1 MRLTVTEV
9 KDGGPAWQACGVSD
23 QRFDEPHPSTA
34 VDLAGVAPRAAVD
47 VLDRGPDGPRV
58 WLPLPD
64 VADVLK
70 TEVGKVRR
78 MLQEKALV
86 ALRRG
91 ERKILCV
98 PAELLK
104 DGLPLPDLQGTL
116 IVLKDAGYSDE
127 EALRWLFTDDDY
139 PGAPVDALRT
149 GLSKTEVRRR
159 AQALAF

>member
-1 MRLTVTEV
+1 M
-9 KDGGPAWQACGVSD
+9 SD
-23 QRFDEPHPSTA
+23 QRFDEPLQSTA
-34 VDLAGVAPRAAVD
+34 VNPAGAASGAAVD
-47 VLDRGPDGPRV
+47 VLDQGPDGPRV

-64 VADVLK
+64 VAQVLQ

-78 MLQEKALV
+78 MLQERVLV
-86 ALRRG
+86 GLRRG

-104 DGLPLPDLQGTL
+104 DGHPLPDLQGTL
-116 IVLKDAGYSDE
+116 IVLKDAGYTDE

-149 GLSKTEVRRR
+149 GKSKTEVRRR

>member
-1 MRLTVTEV
+1 M
-9 KDGGPAWQACGVSD
+9 KDDGLAWQACGVSD
-23 QRFDEPHPSTA
+23 QRFDEPQQSSTA
-34 VDLAGVAPRAAVD
+34 DRAGGRPDVAVD
-47 VLDRGPDGPRV
+47 VLEMGPDGPRV

-64 VADVLK
+64 VADALH

-78 MLQEKALV
+78 MLQERVLV
-86 ALRRG
+86 GLRRG

-98 PAELLK
+98 PADLLK

-116 IVLKDAGYSDE
+116 IVLKDSGYSDE

-149 GLSKTEVRRR
+149 GKSKTEVRRR

>member
-1 MRLTVTEV
+1 M
-9 KDGGPAWQACGVSD
+9 SD
-23 QRFDEPHPSTA
+23 QRFDELPQPTVASPADDGPVTA
-34 VDLAGVAPRAAVD
+34 D
-47 VLDRGPDGPRV
+47 VLDVGPDGPRV

-64 VADVLK
+64 VAEVLG

-78 MLQEKALV
+78 MLQERVLIGM
-86 ALRRG
+86 RRG
-91 ERKILCV
+91 ERKIMSV

-104 DGLPLPDLQGTL
+104 DGHPLPDLQGTL
-116 IVLKDAGYSDE
+116 IVLQDSGFTDE

-149 GLSKTEVRRR
+149 GKSKTEVRRR